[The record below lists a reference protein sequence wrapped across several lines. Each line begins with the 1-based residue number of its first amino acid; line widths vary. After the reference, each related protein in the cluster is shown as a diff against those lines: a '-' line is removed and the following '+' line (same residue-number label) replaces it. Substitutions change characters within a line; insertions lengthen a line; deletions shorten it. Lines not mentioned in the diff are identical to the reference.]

1 MEVNPEQPVNNLKA
15 NAPFGVAAR
24 RHRRQNGPMDDVK
37 LKALAL
43 VCTLTPSPKPSSS
56 ELLARQVIQQLGS
69 QGVECDLIRVV
80 DHDIKP
86 GVLTDMGDGD
96 EWPRIREQILA
107 SDILVLAT
115 PIWLGHPA
123 SLAQKVLERLDAELS
138 ETDGRGRPSMYDKVA
153 LVAVVGNEDGA
164 HHVTAELYQ
173 GLGDVGFS
181 IPAQGSTYWV
191 GEAMHGTDFQD
202 LPETP
207 EVTATTTATSARNAV
222 HLASSLKK
230 MPYPAG

>member
-1 MEVNPEQPVNNLKA
+1 
-15 NAPFGVAAR
+15 
-24 RHRRQNGPMDDVK
+24 
-37 LKALAL
+37 
-43 VCTLTPSPKPSSS
+43 
-56 ELLARQVIQQLGS
+56 
-69 QGVECDLIRVV
+69 
-80 DHDIKP
+80 
-86 GVLTDMGDGD
+86 
-96 EWPRIREQILA
+96 
-107 SDILVLAT
+107 
-115 PIWLGHPA
+115 
-123 SLAQKVLERLDAELS
+123 
-138 ETDGRGRPSMYDKVA
+138 MYDKVA

-173 GLGDVGFS
+173 GLGHVGFS

-230 MPYPAG
+230 MPYPAS